1 MGVKRIQLLSGVRC
15 SETSQYM
22 TELASSLVVPVKPKV
37 NSFSQNFQ
45 NIFKTF
51 FFKNP
56 KPKFL
61 HIIFRETLRKP
72 YYQIY
77 RGIIVISLE
86 INRGVGTILAD
97 GYFCILVQII
107 PFSRRGLSG
116 KLPENPKPLNETVW
130 TSGPPV

>member
-1 MGVKRIQLLSGVRC
+1 
-15 SETSQYM
+15 M

-77 RGIIVISLE
+77 YCNITRNKS
-86 INRGVGTILAD
+86 GVGTILAD
-97 GYFCILVQII
+97 GYFCMQII
-107 PFSRRGLSG
+107 PFSAGLIG
-116 KLPENPKPLNETVW
+116 KTTGKPET
-130 TSGPPV
+130 PVP